1 MKKNPFSQVSLTI
14 CFISKESP
22 LSTMHKRIG
31 ILGGLTPES
40 TITYYMHI
48 VHRYHELYGDHGYP
62 ETIINGV
69 SFQKYEDWMMKED
82 WDSIEASLLEGL
94 KTLKAAGADFAVIA
108 TNTMHLLFEK
118 LQAQIDLPLI
128 SIVDA
133 TAEAVKAEGF
143 TKIGLIGTQIS
154 MTKPF
159 YREGLAKHGID
170 VVVPDE
176 EDQAYIVKVI
186 FDELSIGKLTDE
198 SRAGYLKIIDKLV
211 EQGAEGIVLGC
222 TEIPLL
228 IRQED
233 TEIKV
238 FDTATVHA
246 EKALQYAIG
255 G

>member
-1 MKKNPFSQVSLTI
+1 
-14 CFISKESP
+14 
-22 LSTMHKRIG
+22 
-31 ILGGLTPES
+31 
-40 TITYYMHI
+40 
-48 VHRYHELYGDHGYP
+48 
-62 ETIINGV
+62 
-69 SFQKYEDWMMKED
+69 
-82 WDSIEASLLEGL
+82 
-94 KTLKAAGADFAVIA
+94 
-108 TNTMHLLFEK
+108 MHLLFEK

-143 TKIGLIGTQIS
+143 TKIGLIGTQFS

-159 YREGLAKHGID
+159 YREGFAKHG

-211 EQGAEGIVLGC
+211 EQGAEGVVLGC